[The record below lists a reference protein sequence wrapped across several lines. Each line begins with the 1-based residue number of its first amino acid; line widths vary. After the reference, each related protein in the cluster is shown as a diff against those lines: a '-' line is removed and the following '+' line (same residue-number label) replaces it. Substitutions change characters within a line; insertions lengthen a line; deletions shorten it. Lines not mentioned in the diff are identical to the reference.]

1 MHGELEQALKEEA
14 RWRILRTLDAGRSGP
29 PMSETMLLRILSSIE
44 IPLTAK
50 ALRDEL
56 VYLEDR
62 KLIHIKDRRAPEWHA
77 SIGHH
82 GTDIVEYTVEC
93 LPGIARPPR

>member
-1 MHGELEQALKEEA
+1 MEELEQALKEEA

-29 PMSETMLLRILSSIE
+29 PMSESMLLRILGSIE

-50 ALRDEL
+50 GLRDEL

-62 KLIHIKDRRAPEWHA
+62 GLIHIKNRKASEWHA

-82 GTDIVEYTVEC
+82 GTDIVEYAVDC
-93 LPGIARPPR
+93 FPGIARPPR